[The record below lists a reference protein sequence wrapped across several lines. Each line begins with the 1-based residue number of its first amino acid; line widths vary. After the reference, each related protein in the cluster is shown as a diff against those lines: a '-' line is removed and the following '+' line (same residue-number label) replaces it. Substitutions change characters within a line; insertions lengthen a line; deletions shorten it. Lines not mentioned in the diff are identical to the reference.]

1 MRLASLRALKYLD
14 NQHQR
19 LEKPRSDQ
27 TSQAK
32 ECHFTG
38 GSFLDNVPETL
49 RRNVQVQGHSSTVG
63 IWSFLRGVGK
73 RMVDCGLEN
82 LKVKER

>member
-1 MRLASLRALKYLD
+1 MLKYLD
-14 NQHQR
+14 SQHQR
-19 LEKPRSDQ
+19 LEKPRLDQ

-32 ECHFTG
+32 ESSLHW

-49 RRNVQVQGHSSTVG
+49 KRNVQVQSHSSTVR
-63 IWSFLRGVGK
+63 IWSFLRGFGK
-73 RMVDCGLEN
+73 RLVGCALEN